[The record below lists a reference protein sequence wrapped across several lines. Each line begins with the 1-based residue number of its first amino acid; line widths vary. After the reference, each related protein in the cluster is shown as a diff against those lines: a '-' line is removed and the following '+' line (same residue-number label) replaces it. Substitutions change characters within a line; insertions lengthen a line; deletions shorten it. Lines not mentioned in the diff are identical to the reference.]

1 MTQWL
6 TIQAPAPCE
15 ASRQQAALRQ
25 QQLTKPSGSL
35 GRLEQLAIEFGGFQK
50 TNKPRLNN
58 IVIRVFAADHG
69 VAAESVS
76 AFPQAVTAQMI
87 QNFVSG
93 GAAITVLA
101 RQHRADFGVV
111 NLGTVGVLN
120 KESELPKLQKLQNIK
135 LGAGTANF
143 CEQAAMTPEQYGKAL
158 EVGRDS
164 CANSR
169 VSLFIGGEM
178 GIGNTTSAAAIFC
191 ALLDVE
197 VNDIVGR
204 GTGVDD
210 AGLQRKQQAVR
221 KGLSLHNNPGVG
233 PEQIL
238 RCLGGFEIAALVGAY
253 IGNAQRGVPSLV
265 DGYITTAAALL
276 ACRINPTV
284 FKWLLFSHCSAEE
297 AHALVLK
304 SMGVK
309 PLIDLDMR
317 LGEGSG
323 AAVAVSLIQS
333 SLLLHA
339 QMATFIEADVSRG

>member
-6 TIQAPAPCE
+6 TTPATAPCE
-15 ASRQQAALRQ
+15 QSRQQAISRQ
-25 QQLTKPSGSL
+25 QQLTKPPGSL
-35 GRLEQLAIEFGGFQK
+35 GRLEQLAIDFGGFQK
-50 TNKPRLNN
+50 TDKPQLDN
-58 IVIRVFAADHG
+58 IAIRVFAADHG
-69 VAAESVS
+69 VAAEGVS
-76 AFPQAVTAQMI
+76 AFPQAVTVQMI
-87 QNFVSG
+87 HNFVAG

-101 RQHRADFGVV
+101 RQQSADFAVV
-111 NLGTVGVLN
+111 NLGTVEAFP
-120 KESELPKLQKLQNIK
+120 KEPEMPTLQNIQ
-135 LGAGTANF
+135 LAAGTANF
-143 CEQAAMTPEQYGKAL
+143 CEQPAMTPEQFSRAL

-164 CANSR
+164 CANAPI
-169 VSLFIGGEM
+169 SLFIGGEM

-197 VNDIVGR
+197 IDDIVGR

-210 AGLQRKQQAVR
+210 AGLQRKQQAVH
-221 KGLSLHNNPGVG
+221 KGLALHINADTG

-284 FKWLLFSHCSAEE
+284 SEWLLFSHCSAEA

-304 SMGVK
+304 SMAAK

-323 AAVAVSLIQS
+323 AGVAVSLIQS
-333 SLLLHA
+333 ALLLHT
-339 QMATFIEADVSRG
+339 QMATFAEAGVSGG